1 MSATCDPQIS
11 LPASPAAGEP
21 TAIELKQ
28 HMIVDK
34 GILSVSPKYA
44 VLQVTGCHCHRHH
57 RHLHLHSLRSSSSLC
72 SPGRRSR

>member
-1 MSATCDPQIS
+1 
-11 LPASPAAGEP
+11 
-21 TAIELKQ
+21 
-28 HMIVDK
+28 MIVDK

-72 SPGRRSR
+72 SPGRR

>member
-72 SPGRRSR
+72 TVN

>member
-1 MSATCDPQIS
+1 MSAACGPHIS
-11 LPASPAAGEP
+11 LPASPATGEP

-72 SPGRRSR
+72 SPGRR